1 MNGTLNRVLIP
12 IQHLQNAEI
21 FFWKSFVFNKTKK
34 LKKKLH
40 KKYKYVNI
48 T

>member
-12 IQHLQNAEI
+12 IQHLQKYEI
-21 FFWKSFVFNKTKK
+21 FVWKSFVFDYTKN
-34 LKKKLH
+34 LKKQLP
-40 KKYKYVNI
+40 KKCKYVNI